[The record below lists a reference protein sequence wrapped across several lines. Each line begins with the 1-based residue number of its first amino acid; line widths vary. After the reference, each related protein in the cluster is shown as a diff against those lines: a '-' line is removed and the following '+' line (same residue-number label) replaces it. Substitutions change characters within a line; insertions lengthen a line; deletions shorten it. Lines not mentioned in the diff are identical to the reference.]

1 MGRKP
6 REIRVTLLPSRLP
19 LEEGIERWRQAT
31 EILLRAQDR
40 MDKREA
46 ALKQQ
51 ASQVKTSGSRPVL
64 QINYDEL
71 LRDFVQVAALASIS
85 ISEKEITLEVL
96 SAPHQRPKHLPPCV
110 PVVCIFC
117 TRWQCLK
124 VFRAGSDSAA
134 RFTRYPYV
142 PRSSCDSLAKSLLG
156 LRSKLEVKGEF
167 AAAAELTDG
176 AQWDEATIGEW
187 LERNTTRIHFFFEA
201 KQSKA
206 VLSLFEAFL
215 QCRLNPMFENG

>member
-6 REIRVTLLPSRLP
+6 REIHVTVLPSTLS
-19 LEEGIERWRQAT
+19 LEETTERWRQVT
-31 EILLRAQDR
+31 ELLLRAQDR
-40 MDKREA
+40 MDKRAA

-51 ASQVKTSGSRPVL
+51 TSEERTSDSRPVL
-64 QINYDEL
+64 QIDYDEL
-71 LRDFVQVAALASIS
+71 LRDFVQVAALASIL

-96 SAPHQRPKHLPPCV
+96 SAPHQRPKRLPPCM

-124 VFRAGSDSAA
+124 VFRADGDSTA

-142 PRSSCDSLAKSLLG
+142 PRFSSDSLAKSLLG
-156 LRSKLEVKGEF
+156 LRSKLEVQGEF

-176 AQWDEATIGEW
+176 AQWDETTIGEW
-187 LERNTTRIHFFFEA
+187 LERNTTRIHFFFEE
-201 KQSKA
+201 KQPKA